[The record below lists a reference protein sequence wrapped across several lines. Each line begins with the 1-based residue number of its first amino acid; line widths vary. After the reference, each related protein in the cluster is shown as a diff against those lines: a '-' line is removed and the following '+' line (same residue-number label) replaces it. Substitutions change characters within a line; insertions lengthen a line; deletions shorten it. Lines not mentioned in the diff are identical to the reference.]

1 MQPKHRSD
9 TVTDYSNCP
18 IGSIPKFKHVERENE
33 MRFVDLKLR
42 TKLILI
48 TALVFMPIMGGGTL
62 YLVHQTYW
70 MEVKNALG
78 GLMNFVDAKQQ
89 GVIRYI
95 GQNEK
100 FTKQMASLAND
111 ADPAVLRKHFA
122 KVVETDVFDQAN
134 HPFKDEVVAGK
145 RKIATWRAYH
155 AIDLVRDGKI
165 AVSSDPAREG
175 KDWAQKPDTK
185 HGYSDVWMD
194 GDTPVLSFAAAG
206 GGGTVYVHADAR
218 MMTLIVNGE
227 IGNMEGDMGAF
238 YLAGV
243 GKTFDYY
250 IVNKD
255 NVMVTESRRYPGSIL
270 KQKGS
275 EFPWKATQQDKSLN
289 QMCSAEGKYVTNAK
303 CTTGCREAMGFYA
316 GPDGKEMLG
325 ASMPFYDSGWTIV
338 VEQESDELLGPLF
351 NLGYLIAGLCSILLV
366 VAFFVFNFAISRFV
380 ASPLAKLTSAIGEMA
395 GSEGQFDLSKRYDT
409 KTKEELGAISRA
421 FDGLLDSFGKMVRD
435 IHQTSDGLIG
445 TIADAAAS
453 VAAAV
458 EQVSVSTT
466 HIADL
471 AGETNVL
478 AERDLELSENGRGI
492 AEKTAQD
499 MARVAE
505 LVAQSA
511 SAVTSLNQQSEH
523 IGGIVKVIKEIA
535 DQTNLLA
542 LNAAIEA
549 ARAGEQGRGFAVV
562 ADEVRKLAERT
573 GGATT
578 EIQKLIDSMR
588 TEVERT
594 AKSMDATREETTHSL
609 ELVSRVRDALEEI
622 GRGAR
627 ETAAKVSDIASAT
640 REQDAAIQNIA
651 QNVEKI
657 SGMAEKNNAAA
668 QQSAELSYGLR
679 ALGGQLQSGIAH
691 FKM

>member
-1 MQPKHRSD
+1 
-9 TVTDYSNCP
+9 
-18 IGSIPKFKHVERENE
+18 

-42 TKLILI
+42 SKLMLI
-48 TALVFMPIMGGGTL
+48 TAMVFMPIMGGGTI

-89 GVIRYI
+89 GVIRFI

-100 FTKQMASLAND
+100 FAKQMGSLAND
-111 ADPAVLRKHFA
+111 VDPVVLRKHFA
-122 KVVETDVFDQAN
+122 KVVETDVFNQAD
-134 HPFKDEVVAGK
+134 HPFKDEVAAGK
-145 RKIATWRAYH
+145 RKIATWRAYR

-175 KDWAQKPDTK
+175 KDWTQKLDTK
-185 HGYSDVWMD
+185 HGYSDVWVD
-194 GDTPVLSFAAAG
+194 GDTPVLSFAAEG
-206 GGGTVYVHADAR
+206 GGGTVYVHTDAR
-218 MMTLIVNGE
+218 MLTLIVNGE
-227 IGNMEGDMGAF
+227 IGNMEGGMGAF

-243 GKTFDYY
+243 GRTFDYY
-250 IVNKD
+250 IVDKN
-255 NVMVTESRRYPGSIL
+255 NTMITESRRYAGSIL

-289 QMCSAEGKYVTNAK
+289 QMCSGGKYVTNAK

-338 VEQESDELLGPLF
+338 VEQESDELLAPLF
-351 NLGYLIAGLCSILLV
+351 NMGYLIAGLCSVLLV
-366 VAFFVFNFAISRFV
+366 IAFFVFNFTIRRFV
-380 ASPLAKLTSAIGEMA
+380 TSPLTRLTSAIGEMA
-395 GSEGQFDLSKRYDT
+395 HNEGQFDVSKRYDT
-409 KTKEELGAISRA
+409 GTKEELGAISRA
-421 FDGLLDSFGKMVRD
+421 FDGLLESFGKLVRD
-435 IHQTSDGLIG
+435 INQTTNGLVS
-445 TIADAAAS
+445 TINDVENNSVQVSSGSQAQSDAASS
-453 VAAAV
+453 VASAV
-458 EQVSVSTT
+458 EEASVSTT

-471 AGETNVL
+471 ARETNVL
-478 AERDLELSENGRGI
+478 AERDLELSNNGRDL

-499 MARVAE
+499 MARVSE

-511 SAVTSLNQQSEH
+511 NAVTNLNEQSDH

-573 GGATT
+573 GSATT

-594 AKSMDATREETTHSL
+594 AQSMDATREETTRSL
-609 ELVSRVRDALEEI
+609 ELVARVREALEEI
-622 GRGAR
+622 GRGAQ
-627 ETAAKVSDIASAT
+627 ETASKINEIASST

-651 QNVEKI
+651 QNVESI
-657 SGMAEKNNAAA
+657 SGMAEKNNASA
-668 QQSAELSYGLR
+668 QQSTKLSQGLR
-679 ALGGQLQSGIAH
+679 DLGAQLKSGISH

>member
-1 MQPKHRSD
+1 
-9 TVTDYSNCP
+9 
-18 IGSIPKFKHVERENE
+18 

-42 TKLILI
+42 SKLIFI

-111 ADPAVLRKHFA
+111 IDPAALRKHFA
-122 KVVETDVFDQAN
+122 KVVETDVFNQAD
-134 HPFKDEVVAGK
+134 HPFKDEVAAGK
-145 RKIATWRAYH
+145 RKIATWRAYR
-155 AIDLVRDGKI
+155 AIDLVHDGKI
-165 AVSSDPAREG
+165 VVSSDPAREG
-175 KDWAQKPDTK
+175 KDWTQKLDTK

-227 IGNMEGDMGAF
+227 IGNMEGGMGAF

-255 NVMVTESRRYPGSIL
+255 NVMITESRRYAGSIL
-270 KQKGS
+270 KNKGS

-289 QMCSAEGKYVTNAK
+289 QMCTAEGKYVTNAK

-351 NLGYLIAGLCSILLV
+351 NLGYLIAAVCGALLV
-366 VAFFVFNFAISRFV
+366 VAFFVFNFAIRRFV

-395 GSEGQFDLSKRYDT
+395 GSEGQFDMSKRYDT

-445 TIADAAAS
+445 TIDEVEKNSTQVGLGSQAQSEAAAS
-453 VAAAV
+453 VASAV
-458 EQVSVSTT
+458 EETAVSATHVSN
-466 HIADL
+466 L
-471 AGETNVL
+471 AQEAGAATGHN
-478 AERDLELSENGRGI
+478 LELSKNGCNL
-492 AEKTAQD
+492 AEQTAHD

-511 SAVTSLNQQSEH
+511 SAVTNLNQQSEH

-573 GGATT
+573 GSATT

-588 TEVERT
+588 SEVEHT
-594 AKSMDATREETTHSL
+594 AKSMDATRQETTHSL
-609 ELVSRVRDALEEI
+609 GLVARVRDALTEI
-622 GRGAR
+622 GQGVQRNSER
-627 ETAAKVSDIASAT
+627 MTEIVSAT

-651 QNVEKI
+651 QNVENI
-657 SGMAEKNNAAA
+657 SSMAEKNNAAA
-668 QQSAELSYGLR
+668 QQSTELSHGLR

-691 FKM
+691 FKT

>member
-1 MQPKHRSD
+1 
-9 TVTDYSNCP
+9 
-18 IGSIPKFKHVERENE
+18 

-42 TKLILI
+42 SKLILI

-100 FTKQMASLAND
+100 FTKQMAALAND
-111 ADPAVLRKHFA
+111 VDPAVLRKHFA
-122 KVVETDVFDQAN
+122 KVVETDVFNQAD

-145 RKIATWRAYH
+145 RKIATWRAYR
-155 AIDLVRDGKI
+155 AIDLVHDGKI
-165 AVSSDPAREG
+165 VVSSDPAREG
-175 KDWAQKPDTK
+175 KDWTQKLDTK

-227 IGNMEGDMGAF
+227 IGNMEGGMGAF

-255 NVMVTESRRYPGSIL
+255 NVMITESRRYAGSIL
-270 KQKGS
+270 KNKGS

-289 QMCSAEGKYVTNAK
+289 QMCTAEGKYVTNAK

-351 NLGYLIAGLCSILLV
+351 NLGYLIAAVCGVLLV
-366 VAFFVFNFAISRFV
+366 VAFFVFNFAIRRFV
-380 ASPLAKLTSAIGEMA
+380 ASPLAKLTQAIGEMA
-395 GSEGQFDLSKRYDT
+395 GSEGQFDMSKRYDT

-435 IHQTSDGLIG
+435 IHQTSDGLIR
-445 TIADAAAS
+445 TIDEVEKNSVQVGLGSQAQSEAAAS
-453 VAAAV
+453 VASAV
-458 EQVSVSTT
+458 EETAVSATHVSN
-466 HIADL
+466 L
-471 AGETNVL
+471 AQEAGTATGHN
-478 AERDLELSENGRGI
+478 LELSKNGCNL
-492 AEKTAQD
+492 AEQTAHD

-511 SAVTSLNQQSEH
+511 SAVTNLNQQSEH

-573 GGATT
+573 GSATT

-588 TEVERT
+588 SEVEHT
-594 AKSMDATREETTHSL
+594 AKSMDATRQETTHSL
-609 ELVSRVRDALEEI
+609 ELVARVRDALTEI
-622 GRGAR
+622 GQGVQKNAERMT
-627 ETAAKVSDIASAT
+627 EIVSAT

-651 QNVEKI
+651 QNVENI

-668 QQSAELSYGLR
+668 QQSTELSHGLR

-691 FKM
+691 FKT

>member
-1 MQPKHRSD
+1 
-9 TVTDYSNCP
+9 
-18 IGSIPKFKHVERENE
+18 
-33 MRFVDLKLR
+33 
-42 TKLILI
+42 
-48 TALVFMPIMGGGTL
+48 
-62 YLVHQTYW
+62 
-70 MEVKNALG
+70 
-78 GLMNFVDAKQQ
+78 
-89 GVIRYI
+89 
-95 GQNEK
+95 
-100 FTKQMASLAND
+100 MASLAND

-122 KVVETDVFDQAN
+122 KVVETDVFNQAD
-134 HPFKDEVVAGK
+134 HPFKDEVAAGK
-145 RKIATWRAYH
+145 RKIATWRAYR
-155 AIDLVRDGKI
+155 AIDLVKDGKI

-175 KDWAQKPDTK
+175 KDWTQKLDTK

-227 IGNMEGDMGAF
+227 IGNMEGGMGAF

-255 NVMVTESRRYPGSIL
+255 NVMITESRRYAGSIL
-270 KQKGS
+270 KNKGS

-289 QMCSAEGKYVTNAK
+289 QMCSAAGKYVTNAQ

-338 VEQESDELLGPLF
+338 VEQESDELLAPLF

-366 VAFFVFNFAISRFV
+366 VAFFVFNFAIRRFV
-380 ASPLAKLTSAIGEMA
+380 TTPLMKLTLAIGEMA
-395 GSEGQFDLSKRYDT
+395 HSEGQFDVSKRYDT

-421 FDGLLDSFGKMVRD
+421 FDGLLESFGKLVQG
-435 IHQTSDGLIG
+435 IHQTTNGLIS
-445 TIADAAAS
+445 TIGDVEKNSDQVGVGSQAQSDAASS
-453 VAAAV
+453 VASAV
-458 EQVSVSTT
+458 EQASVSTT

-471 AGETNVL
+471 ARETNLL
-478 AERDLELSENGRGI
+478 AERDLELSNNGRGI

-511 SAVTSLNQQSEH
+511 SAVTNLNQQSEH

-573 GGATT
+573 GSATT

-588 TEVERT
+588 TEVEHT

-622 GRGAR
+622 GRGAQ
-627 ETAAKVSDIASAT
+627 ETATKVSDIATAT

-651 QNVEKI
+651 QNVENI
-657 SGMAEKNNAAA
+657 SSMAEKNNAAA
-668 QQSAELSYGLR
+668 QQSTELSQGLR
-679 ALGGQLQSGIAH
+679 ALGGELQSGIAH
-691 FKM
+691 FKI

>member
-1 MQPKHRSD
+1 
-9 TVTDYSNCP
+9 
-18 IGSIPKFKHVERENE
+18 

-42 TKLILI
+42 SKLIFI

-111 ADPAVLRKHFA
+111 IDPAALRKHFA
-122 KVVETDVFDQAN
+122 KVVETDVFNQAD
-134 HPFKDEVVAGK
+134 HPFKDEVAAGK
-145 RKIATWRAYH
+145 RKIATWRAYR
-155 AIDLVRDGKI
+155 AIDLVHDGKI
-165 AVSSDPAREG
+165 VVSSDPAREG
-175 KDWAQKPDTK
+175 KDWTQKLDTK

-227 IGNMEGDMGAF
+227 IGNMEGGMGAF

-255 NVMVTESRRYPGSIL
+255 NVMITESRRYAGSIL
-270 KQKGS
+270 KNKGS

-289 QMCSAEGKYVTNAK
+289 QMCTAEGKYVTNAK

-351 NLGYLIAGLCSILLV
+351 NLGYLIAAVCGALLV
-366 VAFFVFNFAISRFV
+366 VAFFVFNFAIRRFV

-395 GSEGQFDLSKRYDT
+395 GSEGQFDMSKRYDT

-445 TIADAAAS
+445 TIDEVEKNSTQVGLGSQAQSEAAAS
-453 VAAAV
+453 VASAV
-458 EQVSVSTT
+458 EETAVSATHVSN
-466 HIADL
+466 L
-471 AGETNVL
+471 AQEAGAATGHN
-478 AERDLELSENGRGI
+478 LELSKNGCNL
-492 AEKTAQD
+492 AEQTAHD

-511 SAVTSLNQQSEH
+511 SAVTNLNQQSEH

-573 GGATT
+573 GSATT

-588 TEVERT
+588 SEVEHT
-594 AKSMDATREETTHSL
+594 AKSMDATRQETTHSL
-609 ELVSRVRDALEEI
+609 GLVARVRDALTEI
-622 GRGAR
+622 GQGVQRNSER
-627 ETAAKVSDIASAT
+627 MMEIVSAT

-651 QNVEKI
+651 QNVENI
-657 SGMAEKNNAAA
+657 SSMAEKNNAAA
-668 QQSAELSYGLR
+668 QQSTELAHGLR

-691 FKM
+691 FKT